1 VDSKEIKDLVRFVAR
16 ADIDEFELETE
27 SFRLRVTRR
36 SLQPAPAA
44 VAPVAVPQAA
54 PPPAPAAPAPAAAPE
69 PAGGGKDDGAKAAD
83 GLYEQKS
90 PIVGTFYRAP
100 SPGAPPF
107 VEVGQHVSA
116 GQVLCIIEAMKLMN
130 EIESEISGTIVEILP
145 ENAQPVEY
153 GEVLFRIR
161 PD

>member
-1 VDSKEIKDLVRFVAR
+1 VDPKEIKDLVRFVAR

-27 SFRLRVTRR
+27 SFRLRVARR
-36 SLQPAPAA
+36 TAVPAPAA
-44 VAPVAVPQAA
+44 SAPAPAVPA
-54 PPPAPAAPAPAAAPE
+54 AAPAPAAATPATAPAAPE
-69 PAGGGKDDGAKAAD
+69 APPEGGTGAHD

-130 EIESEISGTIVEILP
+130 EIESEVSGTIVEILP

>member
-1 VDSKEIKDLVRFVAR
+1 MDSKEIKDLVRFVAR

-36 SLQPAPAA
+36 SPQPAPVAA
-44 VAPVAVPQAA
+44 MPGPAPQAA
-54 PPPAPAAPAPAAAPE
+54 PPPPPAAPAPVAAPE
-69 PAGGGKDDGAKAAD
+69 PAAGGGDDAGKAAD

>member
-36 SLQPAPAA
+36 SPQPAPPA
-44 VAPVAVPQAA
+44 VAPVAM
-54 PPPAPAAPAPAAAPE
+54 PPAPPAPAPAAAPPGPAAE
-69 PAGGGKDDGAKAAD
+69 PPAREDGGAGGAAA

>member
-1 VDSKEIKDLVRFVAR
+1 MDSKEIKDLVRFVAR

-36 SLQPAPAA
+36 SPQPAVPAA
-44 VAPVAVPQAA
+44 APVAVPQAA
-54 PPPAPAAPAPAAAPE
+54 PPPAPAAPLPAPAE
-69 PAGGGKDDGAKAAD
+69 PAAGGKEKAGTAAEE

-153 GEVLFRIR
+153 GEILFRIR